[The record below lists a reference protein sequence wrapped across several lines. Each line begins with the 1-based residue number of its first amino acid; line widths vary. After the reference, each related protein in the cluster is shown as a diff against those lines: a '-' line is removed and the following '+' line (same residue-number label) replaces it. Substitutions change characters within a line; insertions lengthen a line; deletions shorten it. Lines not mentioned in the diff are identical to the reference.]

1 MISWIKGEIISS
13 WLQNQKLFLLIN
25 CQGIGYEIQALN
37 SVENDSNTKNITLW
51 IEHIKREDS
60 EFLFGFIQKEER
72 DFFRDLLKV
81 KGIGPQ
87 IGMALL
93 NKFSIVEVKKSLMDQ
108 NKDLISCQG
117 VGYEIQ
123 TLKNVKDDS
132 NKKNITLWIEHI
144 KREDSDFL
152 FGFVQK
158 DERDFFRDL
167 LKVRGI
173 GPQIGMSLL
182 NKYSLNDVKT
192 SLLKENKDLI
202 SSVPGIGKKMTERI
216 FLELKNKITL
226 IGENSNKKLN
236 QNYSNEMTLILKD
249 IDIALRSL
257 DYPIKDIKIAINT
270 LTYDF
275 SKKDPAE
282 LIEDKINF
290 ENILK
295 KAISILENNDSK
307 FG

>member
-1 MISWIKGEIISS
+1 MISWIKGEIIST
-13 WLQNQKLFLLIN
+13 WHENQKLFLLI
-25 CQGIGYEIQALN
+25 
-37 SVENDSNTKNITLW
+37 
-51 IEHIKREDS
+51 
-60 EFLFGFIQKEER
+60 
-72 DFFRDLLKV
+72 
-81 KGIGPQ
+81 
-87 IGMALL
+87 
-93 NKFSIVEVKKSLMDQ
+93 
-108 NKDLISCQG
+108 SCQG
-117 VGYEIQ
+117 LGYEIQ
-123 TLKNVKDDS
+123 TLNSVKTES

-182 NKYSLNDVKT
+182 NKYSINEVKT
-192 SLLKENKDLI
+192 SLIKQNKELI

-226 IGENSNKKLN
+226 INEEPNIKLN
-236 QNYSNEMTLILKD
+236 HNQKEEITLIFRD

-257 DYPIKDIKIAINT
+257 EYPIKNIKNTIN
-270 LTYDF
+270 LLKQEY
-275 SKKDPAE
+275 SKKTSTE
-282 LIEDKINF
+282 LNDHKITF
-290 ENILK
+290 ENLLK
-295 KAISILENNDSK
+295 ESISMLENIDSK